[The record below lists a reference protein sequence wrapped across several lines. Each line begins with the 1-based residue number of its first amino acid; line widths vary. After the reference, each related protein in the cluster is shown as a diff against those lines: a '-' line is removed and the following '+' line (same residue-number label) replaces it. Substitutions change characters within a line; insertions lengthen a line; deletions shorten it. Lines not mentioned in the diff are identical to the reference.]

1 MNRWYWLRLLLLRCI
16 LAFGLG
22 LPGLVLRC
30 SGRSLIGYYL
40 VLSSCCL
47 SPLVGCLVPVLARLS
62 LRRTRSILLGVG
74 FRLVVS
80 GISLGF
86 PSLVL

>member
-1 MNRWYWLRLLLLRCI
+1 MPSI
-16 LAFGLG
+16 GLG
-22 LPGLVLRC
+22 SMG
-30 SGRSLIGYYL
+30 
-40 VLSSCCL
+40 
-47 SPLVGCLVPVLARLS
+47 LVPVLARLS

>member
-1 MNRWYWLRLLLLRCI
+1 M
-16 LAFGLG
+16 
-22 LPGLVLRC
+22 VLRC

-74 FRLVVS
+74 FRLTVDCFVLA
-80 GISLGF
+80 GTGVRLAGTDISRSYSTLGSF
-86 PSLVL
+86 FD